1 MLNTTKTSGK
11 VIAKKVNRERYVSLL
26 ADALPTVIQ
35 TKAENEHYL
44 AIVEGLMRK
53 GEALSKEET
62 VLLDL
67 LSLLIETFERK
78 HYKRKQSTPRAILN
92 ELMATNR
99 LKQSDL
105 LSVFGTKGR
114 VSEVVNGKRDISKE
128 QAKKLAAFFHVSA
141 ELFI

>member
-1 MLNTTKTSGK
+1 MKT
-11 VIAKKVNRERYVSLL
+11 IEKVNREKYGSLL
-26 ADALPTVIQ
+26 TDALPTVIH
-35 TKAENEHYL
+35 TKAENEYYL
-44 AIVEGLMRK
+44 AVVERLMLK
-53 GEALSKEET
+53 EAALSKEET
-62 VLLDL
+62 ALLDL

-78 HYKRKQSTPRAILN
+78 HYQIKKSEPRAILN

-105 LSVFGTKGR
+105 LPVFSTKSR
-114 VSEVVNGKRDISKE
+114 VSEVVNGKRAISKE